1 MLKSYITF
9 VQIVKMLRNNK
20 IIKNLIEVMIV
31 VLVLITVVL
40 KNYVDLRVYYSS
52 DEIQSYFVKGFSQN
66 TFSEYSLVAGG
77 IYIDFY
83 HLASKFLSP
92 LNAVIFIRMFTSLIF
107 TTSVYFSVRSL
118 TNRFYGLVALTAVS
132 LMPFTY
138 SRPGH
143 HLIAT
148 SLVILSIYFILKFSL
163 ITALIFVIP
172 LMSIATG
179 LRAEYIVASAIFLI
193 INIILIM
200 NKIKILNLKK
210 YYYLVPNIFLGFI
223 FPLLILFRYKY
234 PYNFY
239 SSRSYEAFAS
249 YYNLRTLPKGQDP
262 YSNWDV
268 TISKTFGSSQSLIEA
283 IIHSP
288 TNVFIHI
295 LKNIIEIP
303 KFLTLNTLQIP
314 NYSYLPSTQI
324 FATISLIILFLI
336 IIYFTIMNRKK
347 IVEVFNYTNEY
358 KVKFLLIT
366 VLLLPNLISMSLIY
380 TVYMQ
385 AIFGVALIL
394 VFLWLN
400 YIFPQ
405 PKRIFAI
412 FFVLYGFY
420 VVELNL
426 EFFQNKPDTTI
437 QTISNLNSKKLEWK
451 TLKPSY
457 QQLNPA
463 EIILLQVNYADDNY
477 DNYSTIRQYIDLSNV
492 NIIFYNDSLN
502 YADISELRG
511 FDKFIENPK
520 SLGFYP
526 LYINPQIWIKVN
538 GS

>member
-1 MLKSYITF
+1 M
-9 VQIVKMLRNNK
+9 KMPRINK

-40 KNYVDLRVYYSS
+40 KNYLDLRVYYSS

-118 TNRFYGLVALTAVS
+118 TNSFYGLLALTAVS

-148 SLVILSIYFILKFSL
+148 SLVILSVYFILKFSL

-179 LRAEYIVASAIFLI
+179 LRAEYIVASAIFVI
-193 INIILIM
+193 VNIILII

-210 YYYLVPNIFLGFI
+210 YYYILPNIFLGFI

-249 YYNLRTLPKGQDP
+249 YYNLRTLQKGQDP

-283 IIHSP
+283 IIYSP
-288 TNVFIHI
+288 TEVSIHI
-295 LKNIIEIP
+295 FKNVIEIP

-314 NYSYLPSTQI
+314 NYSYIPSTQI
-324 FATISLIILFLI
+324 FATISLAILFII
-336 IIYFTIMNRKK
+336 IIYYTLINRKK
-347 IVEVFNYTNEY
+347 IVEVINYSNKY
-358 KVKFLLIT
+358 RGKLLLIV
-366 VLLLPNLISMSLIY
+366 VLLLPNLISMNLIY

-400 YIFPQ
+400 YILPQ

-420 VVELNL
+420 LVELNL
-426 EFFQNKPDTTI
+426 EFALNKPDTTI

-451 TLKPSY
+451 TLKTSY
-457 QQLNPA
+457 QRLTPA
-463 EIILLQVNYADDNY
+463 EIILLQVNYADENY
-477 DNYSTIRQYIDLSNV
+477 DNYSTTQEYIEENSV

-502 YADISELRG
+502 YSDISELRG
-511 FDKFIENPK
+511 FDNFIENPK